1 MVPADATYCVLT
13 AASTES
19 TNDGNYYTCLTHIQL
34 DVMVAEGVELVFEET
49 SNFAGRIV
57 VITNMNKQ
65 TTTGSCL

>member
-1 MVPADATYCVLT
+1 
-13 AASTES
+13 
-19 TNDGNYYTCLTHIQL
+19 
-34 DVMVAEGVELVFEET
+34 MVAEGVELVFEET